1 MKTIAFAAVVVALS
15 GAAIAQDLPPP
26 GQVRITPPPERI
38 VLPPLR
44 HNVWQDEF
52 DMVKGTYALSNGGSM
67 QLSMWG
73 NRMYASMGS
82 FGRVQLVAV
91 TPYVFVT
98 RDEQMRIAIEDP
110 TTSSSN
116 RINATLTLPA
126 HMLSSTALPGE
137 FLTLMAQR

>member
-1 MKTIAFAAVVVALS
+1 MKILACVAVVAALS
-15 GAAIAQDLPPP
+15 GTATAQDIPLP

-44 HNVWQDEF
+44 HNIWQEEF
-52 DMVKGTYALSNGGSM
+52 DGIKGSYALSNGKSM

-82 FGRVQLVAV
+82 IGRVQLVAV
-91 TPYVFVT
+91 SPYVFVT

-126 HMLSSTALPGE
+126 HMLSSTAAPGE
-137 FLTLMAQR
+137 FVTLLAQR

>member
-1 MKTIAFAAVVVALS
+1 MKILACVAVVAALS
-15 GAAIAQDLPPP
+15 GTATAQDIPLP

-44 HNVWQDEF
+44 HNIWQEEF
-52 DMVKGTYALSNGGSM
+52 DAIKGSYALSNGKSM

-82 FGRVQLVAV
+82 IGRVQLVAV
-91 TPYVFVT
+91 SPYVFVT

-126 HMLSSTALPGE
+126 HMLSSTAARGE
-137 FLTLMAQR
+137 FVTLLAQR

>member
-1 MKTIAFAAVVVALS
+1 MKTLACVAVLAALS
-15 GAAIAQDLPPP
+15 GSASAQELPPP

-44 HNVWQDEF
+44 HNVWQEEF
-52 DMVKGTYALSNGGSM
+52 DAVKGTYALSNGGSM

-82 FGRVQLVAV
+82 VGRVQLVAV
-91 TPYVFVT
+91 SPYVFVT

-116 RINATLTLPA
+116 RINATLTMPA
-126 HMLSSTALPGE
+126 HMLSSTAAPRE
-137 FLTLMAQR
+137 FVTLIAQR

>member
-1 MKTIAFAAVVVALS
+1 MKILACVAVVAALS
-15 GAAIAQDLPPP
+15 GTATAQEIPSP
-26 GQVRITPPPERI
+26 GQVRISPPPERI

-44 HNVWQDEF
+44 HNIWQEEF
-52 DMVKGTYALSNGGSM
+52 DGIKGSYALSNGKSM

-82 FGRVQLVAV
+82 IGRVQLVAV
-91 TPYVFVT
+91 SPYVFVT

-126 HMLSSTALPGE
+126 HMLSSTAAPGE
-137 FLTLMAQR
+137 FVTLLAQR